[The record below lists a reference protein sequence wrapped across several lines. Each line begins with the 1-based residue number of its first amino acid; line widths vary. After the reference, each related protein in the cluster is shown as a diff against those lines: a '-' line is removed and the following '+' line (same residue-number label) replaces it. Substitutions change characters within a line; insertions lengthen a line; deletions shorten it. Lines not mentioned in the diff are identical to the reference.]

1 MGAALTGTEP
11 RRPRRPT
18 RKARRPDTYHRVM
31 VTCIDVGNTDI
42 KIAQVSGGMVG
53 RVSRTPT
60 SLDPHTAAD
69 RLPLGGPA
77 AIAAAHVALVS
88 VVPAWTLAV
97 RDIVGGLG
105 WSLLEADATTIPIE
119 VDLAHPERVG
129 ADRLL
134 GAWTARELFGAP
146 VIVIDVGTATTIDVV
161 DAGGMFVGGAILP
174 GPRLAIRALGST
186 ALLPGVAAKVPE
198 RAIGRDT
205 VEAIQSGVV
214 LGHLAAVAGLVALM
228 TAELSGSVEPTVILT
243 GGGSTA
249 LGSIDSVHR
258 VEPDL
263 LLRGLAMLAERVAVT
278 P

>member
-1 MGAALTGTEP
+1 
-11 RRPRRPT
+11 
-18 RKARRPDTYHRVM
+18 M

-42 KIAQVSGGMVG
+42 KIAQVNGGMVG

-60 SLDPHTAAD
+60 SLDPHTTAD

-77 AIAAAHVALVS
+77 AIAAAQVALVS
-88 VVPAWTLAV
+88 VVPAWSMAI
-97 RDIVGGLG
+97 RDIVAGLG
-105 WSLLEADATTIPIE
+105 WSLLEADATTIPLR
-119 VDLAHPERVG
+119 VDLPHPERVG

-146 VIVIDVGTATTIDVV
+146 VLVVDVGTATTIDVV
-161 DAGGMFVGGAILP
+161 DAQGIFLGGAIMP
-174 GPRLAIRALGST
+174 GPRLAIRSLGST
-186 ALLPGVAAKVPE
+186 ALLPGVAATVPE

-214 LGHLAAVAGLVALM
+214 LGHLAAIAGLVALM
-228 TAELSGSVEPTVILT
+228 TDELGGSIVPRVILT

-249 LGSIDSVHR
+249 LGSIDSVDR
-258 VEPDL
+258 VEPNL

-278 P
+278 Q